1 MSMSQSKNLFR
12 RVKDYMAE
20 RKSAEDVEITGF
32 KHDFDIL
39 KHQEV
44 IDRT

>member
-1 MSMSQSKNLFR
+1 
-12 RVKDYMAE
+12 MAE
-20 RKSAEDVEITGF
+20 RKSAEDIEITGF